1 MEKDRTYKKVE
12 KEKGMEW
19 ENDSDVFY
27 IPYYKEGEFISPK
40 EVSKKSIEKIK
51 NAKIFAKR
59 GHVARLAFK
68 RNSKDLLAA

>member
-40 EVSKKSIEKIK
+40 KVSKESIEKIK
-51 NAKIFAKR
+51 RIKQR
-59 GHVARLAFK
+59 GSMISLVFSRENK
-68 RNSKDLLAA
+68 NKSAA